1 MIKKIAYSKLTHNEL
16 LTLSSRIIT
25 AVEAVVA
32 INTGVLATIIGLLK
46 AAYNKFLP
54 LVNRDRKSGYKDLLK
69 EKDTN
74 RDDAFRALR
83 DVILG
88 FSRRLNEAYRKS
100 ARFLLEIFTRNGWT
114 IYQDGYQD
122 ESAEL
127 NQLIK
132 ELDSKEALNEINAL
146 QLLDMFNELKTAQ
159 NDFEDTFQ
167 NKASD
172 VAKNEY
178 AAMAE
183 TRQELIK
190 NLSDLLERIGSD
202 AQYAP
207 NAGEY
212 AVLIA
217 TINNIIGE
225 TATVL
230 KARITRDNNDN
241 IPESEQPSDIT
252 EEGENNKE

>member
-1 MIKKIAYSKLTHNEL
+1 MLKKIAYSKLTHNEL
-16 LTLSSRIIT
+16 LTLSSRIIS
-25 AVEAVVA
+25 AVEAVAA
-32 INTGVLATIIGLLK
+32 INTGVLATILSLLK
-46 AAYNKFLP
+46 AAYNKLVP

-127 NQLIK
+127 NQLIT
-132 ELDSKEALNEINAL
+132 ELNGKEALKAINAL
-146 QLLDMFNELKTAQ
+146 QLADMFNELKAAQ
-159 NDFEDTFQ
+159 IDFEDTFQ

-172 VAKNEY
+172 ASKEEY
-178 AAMAE
+178 AFIAG

-207 NAGEY
+207 NASEFS
-212 AVLIA
+212 ALIA
-217 TINNIIGE
+217 TFNAIIAE
-225 TATVL
+225 TATIL
-230 KARITRDNNDN
+230 KSRITRDNNEDK
-241 IPESEQPSDIT
+241 IPESEEPVKQQD
-252 EEGENNKE
+252 K